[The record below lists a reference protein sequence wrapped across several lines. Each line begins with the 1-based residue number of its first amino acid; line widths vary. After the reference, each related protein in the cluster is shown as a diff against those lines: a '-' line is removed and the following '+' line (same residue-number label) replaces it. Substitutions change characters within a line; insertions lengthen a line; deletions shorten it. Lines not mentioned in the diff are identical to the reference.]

1 MYLPT
6 IKEGPAAALIR
17 DIKAMEKQDAFDH
30 RNDSPGNPTA
40 GTVLTGSRPSDLAWY
55 SGSPTNSPMKPA
67 A

>member
-17 DIKAMEKQDAFDH
+17 DIKAMEKQDALEH
-30 RNDSPGNPTA
+30 RNDNPGNPTA
-40 GTVLTGSRPSDLAWY
+40 GQVLTGATPNNLEWY
-55 SGSPTNSPMKPA
+55 GGSPTKPMKPA